1 MNMEE
6 NFLPLDVSELAEPT
20 GNLYKSVALAGRRAN
35 QLTLDLKDELTRNLA
50 EFAPAHDNL
59 DEITE
64 NREQI
69 EISKYYASDIVKDRD
84 RMIDAQVQEIMV
96 RKPTSKVL
104 LPTNVVILS
113 STFTCNG
120 NLAVHKYTLFIICRC

>member
-1 MNMEE
+1 MDKLVNK
-6 NFLPLDVSELAEPT
+6 FSSLRYAKELWNKE
-20 GNLYKSVALAGRRAN
+20 K
-35 QLTLDLKDELTRNLA
+35 KDEIA
-50 EFAPAHDNL
+50 EL
-59 DEITE
+59 
-64 NREQI
+64 EQ
-69 EISKYYASDIVKDRD
+69 EHSDIVKDRD